1 MQNFAKII
9 VPDLKV
15 QSISIIDSYQELIQ
29 DYDNN
34 YHQLLNQRKY
44 TFGKFYQK
52 GGQTTEKESANVE
65 HCDKFYH
72 FLQLLGSLR
81 LKSEYDNLNI
91 FQHVYCILELV
102 TENCPSNFFH
112 RGIY

>member
-1 MQNFAKII
+1 MWRPDLQNFAKII
-9 VPDLKV
+9 IPDLKV

-52 GGQTTEKESANVE
+52 GGKTTEQESLPMLNTVINFIT
-65 HCDKFYH
+65 FYN
-72 FLQLLGSLR
+72 FLEVLSQGQNMTIST
-81 LKSEYDNLNI
+81 YFNMFI
-91 FQHVYCILELV
+91 VF
-102 TENCPSNFFH
+102 
-112 RGIY
+112 

>member
-1 MQNFAKII
+1 MWRPDLQNFAKII

-52 GGQTTEKESANVE
+52 GGQTTEQESLPMLNTVINFIT
-65 HCDKFYH
+65 FYN
-72 FLQLLGSLR
+72 FLEVLG
-81 LKSEYDNLNI
+81 
-91 FQHVYCILELV
+91 
-102 TENCPSNFFH
+102 
-112 RGIY
+112 